1 MRPEATGGQ
10 LGFRAATLGSV
21 IDAAGAHLKNADGY
35 TLSLHQASVNGSVR
49 LVDGFESEGMV
60 VLNRATIDGR
70 LQCTNGS
77 FSCPA
82 PSARNP
88 QGDAVE
94 AFSATIRG
102 GMDLGWAAI
111 SPSVDFT
118 NTTTTFLAD
127 DPAKWPALFRISGLA
142 YERFEKPHGVDSQR
156 TWDPAARC
164 AWLKSQ
170 RVYDAGPYE
179 QVARVFRQHGYAREA
194 EQILIAQS
202 RHARGAITGR
212 GAALRRRRHAA
223 YGMVIGY
230 GYRPARVLWLI
241 AALLVL
247 VAASLESPASQEAM
261 RTTTSNGTV
270 YTARGPVPLNAAQ
283 ADRHGNSSSATA
295 ADVCGGGKVRC
306 FTPVLY
312 AIDTVIPLVSLDQR
326 STWYPDHYARGGT
339 FLQWW
344 LNAATLLGWLLSTIS
359 VLSLA

>member
-1 MRPEATGGQ
+1 M
-10 LGFRAATLGSV
+10 
-21 IDAAGAHLKNADGY
+21 NA
-35 TLSLHQASVNGSVR
+35 S
-49 LVDGFESEGMV
+49 
-60 VLNRATIDGR
+60 
-70 LQCTNGS
+70 
-77 FSCPA
+77 
-82 PSARNP
+82 RNP
-88 QGDAVE
+88 Q
-94 AFSATIRG
+94 
-102 GMDLGWAAI
+102 
-111 SPSVDFT
+111 
-118 NTTTTFLAD
+118 
-127 DPAKWPALFRISGLA
+127 
-142 YERFEKPHGVDSQR
+142 GVDSQR

-194 EQILIAQS
+194 EQILIAQA

-326 STWYPDHYARGGT
+326 STWYPDPYARGGT

>member
-1 MRPEATGGQ
+1 M
-10 LGFRAATLGSV
+10 
-21 IDAAGAHLKNADGY
+21 
-35 TLSLHQASVNGSVR
+35 
-49 LVDGFESEGMV
+49 
-60 VLNRATIDGR
+60 
-70 LQCTNGS
+70 C
-77 FSCPA
+77 
-82 PSARNP
+82 
-88 QGDAVE
+88 
-94 AFSATIRG
+94 
-102 GMDLGWAAI
+102 
-111 SPSVDFT
+111 
-118 NTTTTFLAD
+118 
-127 DPAKWPALFRISGLA
+127 
-142 YERFEKPHGVDSQR
+142 
-156 TWDPAARC
+156 
-164 AWLKSQ
+164 
-170 RVYDAGPYE
+170 DAGPYE

-312 AIDTVIPLVSLDQR
+312 AIDTGIPPVSLDQDRPGTQTPTRAAGR
-326 STWYPDHYARGGT
+326 SCNGGSTQQPCWAGCFPRSSSCPSHDSPARPDQLISA
-339 FLQWW
+339 
-344 LNAATLLGWLLSTIS
+344 LGQPR
-359 VLSLA
+359 SLADHWQTQPMRQAMRSR